1 MTSTTKPKKPAV
13 KKRVA
18 GVTKVRALASKQVHG
33 NSMYSENLAAQF
45 CAHIAE
51 GYTLREI
58 QKMPGMPTI
67 YTVFQWLA
75 DERKPEFKQLYAR
88 AREAQAEMMADE
100 IVSISDETDVAS
112 VMTPDGAVDL
122 KLDATAV
129 ARNRLRVD
137 ARKWVAAKLLPKK
150 YGDKL
155 GVDHGGNINLT
166 VNTGVPD

>member
-1 MTSTTKPKKPAV
+1 MTSTPKQKKPAV
-13 KKRVA
+13 KKKAA
-18 GVTKVRALASKQVHG
+18 GVTKKRALASNDVHG
-33 NSMYSENLAAQF
+33 NQIYSQALAEQF
-45 CAHIAE
+45 CVHVMSGMTINQ
-51 GYTLREI
+51 I
-58 QKMPGMPTI
+58 QQLPGMPSMP
-67 YTVFQWLA
+67 TVFRWLI
-75 DERKPEFKQLYAR
+75 DDRKPEFREMYAR
-88 AREAQAEMMADE
+88 AKEVQAELMADD
-100 IVSISDETDVAS
+100 IVRISDETEVTS
-112 VMTPDGAVDL
+112 VMTPEGEVDL